1 MRDALLTARWL
12 LRSFEA
18 MARQA
23 FTAKNMEKPP
33 FESPYKALAKVLE
46 EAGEVA
52 ACVNKGAP
60 PHEFRAECGDLLW
73 TTAMLYAGTEKEI
86 SPRTLTH
93 EQIMA
98 RAVLLYAVLVEFS
111 SMSSTEFARS
121 VGFAQEWYRNVRP
134 DPISARRAMHLF
146 NEIDTHRLKT
156 KPENA
161 G

>member
-23 FTAKNMEKPP
+23 FTEKNMEKPL
-33 FESPYKALAKVLE
+33 FDSPYKALAKVLE

-60 PHEFRAECGDLLW
+60 HHEFRAECGDLLW
-73 TTAMLYAGTEKEI
+73 TTAMLYAGTEKEV
-86 SPRTLTH
+86 SSQPLTR

-98 RAVLLYAVLVEFS
+98 RAVLLYAVLVEFG
-111 SMSSTEFARS
+111 SMSTADFSLA
-121 VGFAQEWYRNVRP
+121 GGLALKWYREVRP
-134 DPISARRAMHLF
+134 DPISSRRALHLF